1 MQTTIYYNKDFV
13 LIRKPHGIPSTF
25 GKVESFLDMIKE
37 TLSEHTITWT
47 PLSSLVPAEL
57 VPLVIS
63 RVEDF
68 KEVTSNEEFEEI
80 LRQQVDTFGQ
90 DQEFG
95 LLNRLDNE
103 TGGFLYFARS
113 PEAFAHFKSLQKSEL
128 VKKFYLAQTE
138 WELKHGNMEIWKN
151 EGKNHTFLHPS
162 IPPSFHIQFP
172 IMHSK
177 SNPEKMVAIRDVKDV
192 RLGRSQLHEVSTQ
205 IDILQYD
212 KKTNVT
218 TMLATITKGV
228 RHQIRVHMANNG
240 TAIIGDNVYGKTKDF
255 LHLRSIGFQF
265 QE

>member
-1 MQTTIYYNKDFV
+1 MDI
-13 LIRKPHGIPSTF
+13 L
-25 GKVESFLDMIKE
+25 KE
-37 TLSEHTITWT
+37 TVSEHTITWT

-57 VPLVIS
+57 FPLVIS
-63 RVEDF
+63 RVESF

-128 VKKFYLAQTE
+128 VKKFYLAQIE
-138 WELKHGNMEIWKN
+138 GELRDEKN
-151 EGKNHTFLHPS
+151 TSTCNVQHVTFNVNL
-162 IPPSFHIQFP
+162 P

-212 KKTNVT
+212 EKTNVT
-218 TMLATITKGV
+218 TMLATITRGV
-228 RHQIRVHMANNG
+228 RHQIRVHMASNG
-240 TAIIGDNVYGKTKDF
+240 TAIIGDNLYGKNKDY
-255 LHLRSIGFQF
+255 LHLWSIGFQF